1 MKVMIQ
7 GRAYQGVAGD
17 DITLS
22 DLMAIKSATGMTRA
36 DLFDLIER
44 VSKLSEA
51 EQQRSDEALIAAGIS
66 VWLARRHAGELLTLE
81 DACAVPMAEVEFV
94 REPGDPEPSKGGSGQ
109 AGRPDPTRR
118 PGSGRRSTPSP
129 QDHKPKKG
137 AASKTSKKRSPAGS

>member
-66 VWLARRHAGELLTLE
+66 VWLARRHAGELLSLE
-81 DACAVPMAEVEFV
+81 EACAVPMTEVEFV
-94 REPGDPEPSKGGSGQ
+94 REPGDPEPVGDGSP